1 MSDQNETQQDHDTLD
16 VLLFEFGQHVAT
28 QSQLTESERLRLVD
42 RIVSKANTPQ
52 TIIGYRKNNGTVWTA
67 LVATLSLCLLLLV
80 VVKPWQSADKPNPTP
95 GNTGTSIQPF
105 AERHRDQMQ
114 AVIEHEQVFG
124 LPLAWYVE
132 HGNQVRF
139 ELASQNDDAN
149 AMLKPRPMFAK
160 LRVEKIDGDSKDHKS
175 QDETLFLMT
184 RGEQL
189 VELDAMH
196 SERPKLLF
204 WLCPVDENLFA
215 YELAMHENNG
225 MSFSGETVG
234 LIEAD
239 KLEQPLTLKQNGV
252 EYRIYLQVNAS
263 T

>member
-1 MSDQNETQQDHDTLD
+1 MNDQNETQQDHDTLD
-16 VLLFEFGQHVAT
+16 ALLFEFGQHIAT
-28 QSQLTESERLRLVD
+28 QSQLTEPERLQLAN
-42 RIVSKANTPQ
+42 RIVSEVSGPQ
-52 TIIGYRKNNGTVWTA
+52 TNIGYHKNNVVKRA
-67 LVATLSLCLLLLV
+67 SFVAILSACLLLLV
-80 VVKPWQSADKPNPTP
+80 VVKSWQSTDKPNPIP
-95 GNTGTSIQPF
+95 GNTGPSTQLF

-114 AVIEHEQVFG
+114 AVAEHEQVFG

-132 HGNQVRF
+132 RGNQVRF
-139 ELASQNDDAN
+139 ELAGDEATTS
-149 AMLKPRPMFAK
+149 KHRPVFAE
-160 LRVEKIDGDSKDHKS
+160 LRVEKIEGDTKARKS
-175 QDETLFLMT
+175 QGETLFLMT
-184 RGEQL
+184 RGEQII
-189 VELDAMH
+189 ELDAAH

-252 EYRIYLQVNAS
+252 EYHVYLQVNAS